1 MARLTVVDAGPLT
14 TVQDLG
20 RPGHA
25 AVGVP
30 ESGVLAPGDL
40 RLANRLVGNPES
52 APALEVTFGGLA
64 LRASGSLT
72 VAAVGAPAP
81 LSVDGAVAP
90 LRAPFTVPD
99 GSQLRLGVP
108 AHGVRTVVA
117 VRGGVLARR
126 LLGSASTDLLSGLG
140 RPLRD
145 GDTLEVGPAPADPVP
160 WIDEALGATPTDEV
174 VHLQVVLG
182 PRDDWFTADARR
194 DLEAETWTVH
204 PDSNR
209 IGLRLRGPQL
219 QRAVTHELPS
229 EGTVAGAL
237 QVPADGQPVVFLA
250 DHPVTGGY
258 PVIAVV
264 TSGDLPRLA
273 QARPGQQ
280 LRFHAVAGPVRPH
293 DVALREVADRPPTA
307 RETTTDEE
315 SADA

>member
-1 MARLTVVDAGPLT
+1 MARLMVVDAGPLT

-30 ESGVLAPGDL
+30 ESGALAPDDL
-40 RLANRLVGNPES
+40 RLANRLVGNPEW
-52 APALEVTFGGLA
+52 AAALEVTFGGLA
-64 LRASGSLT
+64 LRASGLLT

-81 LSVDGAVAP
+81 LTVDGTTAP

-99 GSQLRLGVP
+99 GAELRLGVP
-108 AHGVRTVVA
+108 GHGVRTVVA
-117 VRGGVLARR
+117 LRGGVQAPR

-140 RPLRD
+140 RPLRA
-145 GDTLEVGPAPADPVP
+145 GDTVEVGDAQSTPVP
-160 WIDEALGATPTDEV
+160 WIDEALGPTPSDEV
-174 VHLQVVLG
+174 LHLRVVMG
-182 PRDDWFTADARR
+182 PRDDWFTPDARR
-194 DLEAETWTVH
+194 ALEGAAWTVH

-209 IGLRLRGPQL
+209 IGLRIRGPQL
-219 QRAVTHELPS
+219 QRAVSDELPS

-264 TSGDLPRLA
+264 TSGDLPSLA

-280 LRFHAVAGPVRPH
+280 LRFHTVAGPVRAH
-293 DVALREVADRPPTA
+293 DVAIRVVADQAAPGPE
-307 RETTTDEE
+307 ET
-315 SADA
+315 ADAW